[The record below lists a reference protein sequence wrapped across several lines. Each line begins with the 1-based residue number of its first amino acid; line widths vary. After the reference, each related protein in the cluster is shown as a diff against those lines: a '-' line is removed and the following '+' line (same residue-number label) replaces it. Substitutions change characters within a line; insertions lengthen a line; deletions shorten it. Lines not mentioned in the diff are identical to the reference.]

1 VEKDTIYVA
10 LDDSKRKLVVAILQ
24 AGATEP
30 EAREIPKDPLH
41 IQRLFRRLQR
51 EGPVQACY
59 EAGVSGYDL
68 YRQITACGVTCQV
81 IAPALTPRRPGQ
93 RIKTDRRDA
102 RKLVRLF
109 RAGELT
115 PIHVPDEAEEAAR
128 DLVRCREAV
137 RRDVVRWR
145 HRLLKLLDRHGRLW
159 VTEKNWTQRHWTW
172 IRAQRF
178 ALPALQRAF
187 EATVFALEQ
196 ALARQ
201 AELDREIEALADTA
215 PYRDPVGWL
224 RCFRGI
230 GTLSAMVLLA
240 EIVDFQRFRRPREL
254 MAYLGLVPSEYSSG
268 ETQRRGGLTKAGNT
282 HARRVLVEAAW
293 HYRHRPA
300 VGRALASRSQA
311 QPEEVVGQ
319 AWRAQQRLHRRYRH
333 LVGHG
338 KRPPVAVAAIARE
351 LVGFLWAAMTRR
363 ETRGQVA

>member
-1 VEKDTIYVA
+1 VEQDTIYVA
-10 LDDSKRKLVVAILQ
+10 LDDSKRKLVVAILRP
-24 AGATEP
+24 GARAP
-30 EAREIPKDPLH
+30 EEREIPKDPQH
-41 IQRLFRRLQR
+41 IDRLLRRLQR
-51 EGPVQACY
+51 EGAVQACY

-68 YRQITACGVTCQV
+68 DRQITACGVTCQV

-102 RKLVRLF
+102 RKLVGLF

-115 PIHVPDEAEEAAR
+115 PIHVPAEAEEAAR

-172 IRAQRF
+172 IRAQHF
-178 ALPALQRAF
+178 EQAALQRAF
-187 EATVFALEQ
+187 EATGFALEQ

-201 AELDREIEALADTA
+201 AELDKEIEALAATA
-215 PYRDPVGWL
+215 PYRDPVGWR

-240 EIVDFQRFRRPREL
+240 EIVDFQRFRRPRAL

-268 ETQRRGGLTKAGNT
+268 ETQRRGALTKAGHT

-293 HYRHRPA
+293 PYRHRPT
-300 VGRALASRSQA
+300 VGRALASRHQG

-319 AWRAQQRLHRRYRH
+319 AWRAQQRLHRRDRH

-363 ETRGQVA
+363 ETRPHVA